1 MANES
6 VEALERLDVL
16 IGKWQTDGLTTDGPG
31 GPAQRVD
38 AVDTYERLPGGALL
52 HLVDAWVGEV
62 KVEGAE
68 IIGFDAARRSYST
81 QFFGGEDA
89 TAYEATPHGRKTAPW
104 CGGWSASENR
114 FRGVFNAGA
123 RLHQWPMGRP
133 EYDAL
138 NTAQSW
144 MEITLTK
151 QDSRCHD
158 LGDDQHSR
166 DGAAPARP
174 RAAAPR
180 PRPDR
185 PGVRAAA
192 GRRGARP
199 RRAHVG
205 RAPEPRVPARLRR
218 VADTAT

>member
-16 IGKWQTDGLTTDGPG
+16 IGKWKTDGLTTEGPG

-68 IIGFDAARRSYST
+68 IIGFDSARRSYST

-89 TAYEATPHGRKTAPW
+89 TAYEATLTEEDGALVWRMV
-104 CGGWSASENR
+104 SERNR
-114 FRGVFNAGA
+114 FRGVFNAG
-123 RLHQWPMGRP
+123 RDFISGQW
-133 EYDAL
+133 DAL
-138 NTAQSW
+138 DDDSTWQSW

-151 QDSRCHD
+151 QD
-158 LGDDQHSR
+158 
-166 DGAAPARP
+166 
-174 RAAAPR
+174 
-180 PRPDR
+180 
-185 PGVRAAA
+185 
-192 GRRGARP
+192 
-199 RRAHVG
+199 
-205 RAPEPRVPARLRR
+205 
-218 VADTAT
+218 